1 MTDQAYTLQEF
12 AKAHKIGKTKTYE
25 EINAGRLQ
33 VYKVGT
39 RTYVSTR
46 AAEEWQRGREQE
58 TRRSSVQ

>member
-1 MTDQAYTLQEF
+1 MTEQAYTLKEF
-12 AKAHKIGKTKTYE
+12 AKTHKIGKTKTYE

-46 AAEEWQRGREQE
+46 AAQEWQRRLEE
-58 TRRSSVQ
+58 EARRSSVQ